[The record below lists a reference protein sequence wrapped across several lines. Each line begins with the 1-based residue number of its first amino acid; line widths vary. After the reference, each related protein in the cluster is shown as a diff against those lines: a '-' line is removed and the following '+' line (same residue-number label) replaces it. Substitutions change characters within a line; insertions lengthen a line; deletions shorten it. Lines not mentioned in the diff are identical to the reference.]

1 MGKSKIIYCLTV
13 QSVVHRPPAAAAAP
27 KSLLETQNLRSHS
40 RLTESESGFLTR
52 FSDDSYAH

>member
-13 QSVVHRPPAAAAAP
+13 QSVVHRPPAAAAAAAP

-52 FSDDSYAH
+52 FSDDS